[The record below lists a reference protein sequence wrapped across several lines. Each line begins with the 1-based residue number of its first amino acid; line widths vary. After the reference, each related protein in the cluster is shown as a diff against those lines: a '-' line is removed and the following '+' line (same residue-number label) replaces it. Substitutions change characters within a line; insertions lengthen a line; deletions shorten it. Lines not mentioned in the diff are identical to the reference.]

1 MGAAEPTTTMTT
13 RLPRSMKDELESL
26 AKSTGRNR
34 NTLVQEAIR
43 RFIDAERWQIDLI
56 EERIR
61 EADAGNFA
69 TDEEME
75 ALYAEI
81 APSLRPTRAR

>member
-26 AKSTGRNR
+26 VKSTGRNR
-34 NTLVQEAIR
+34 NSLVQEAIR
-43 RFIDAERWQIDLI
+43 RFIDAEHWQIELI
-56 EERIR
+56 AARIR
-61 EADAGNFA
+61 EAEAANFA
-69 TDEEME
+69 TGEEME

-81 APSLRPTRAR
+81 APSLRRARAR

>member
-1 MGAAEPTTTMTT
+1 MGAAESTTTMTT
-13 RLPRSMKDELESL
+13 RLPRCMKDELESL

-34 NTLVQEAIR
+34 HTLVQEAIR
-43 RFIDAERWQIDLI
+43 RFIATEWWQIDLI

-75 ALYAEI
+75 ELHK
-81 APSLRPTRAR
+81 APVAGGSRSR

>member
-1 MGAAEPTTTMTT
+1 MGATEPTTTMTT
-13 RLPRSMKDELESL
+13 RLPRSLKDELESL

-43 RFIDAERWQIDLI
+43 RFIDAERWQIHLI

-69 TDEEME
+69 TDEEIE
-75 ALYAEI
+75 ELYAEI
-81 APSLRPTRAR
+81 APSLLQQRAR

>member
-13 RLPRSMKDELESL
+13 SLPRSMKDELESL

-34 NTLVQEAIR
+34 NTLIQEAVR

-61 EADAGNFA
+61 EANAGNFA
-69 TDEEME
+69 TDEQ
-75 ALYAEI
+75 ASGRYRI
-81 APSLRPTRAR
+81 RASRTVTP